1 MKILANLGT
10 LYIFVLYICVYIY
23 VDVCVC
29 ICVCM
34 YVCVYI
40 CIYMYMCICVYVCM
54 CVYIYMC
61 IYIYICYFFFLL
73 ENWLSVVFSPCGG
86 YTATYIYFFVK
97 LSVTLRIILVC
108 I

>member
-1 MKILANLGT
+1 M
-10 LYIFVLYICVYIY
+10 Y
-23 VDVCVC
+23 V
-29 ICVCM
+29 
-34 YVCVYI
+34 YVCVYMYVCI
-40 CIYMYMCICVYVCM
+40 CIYMCMCICVYVCM
-54 CVYIYMC
+54 CIYMYMC

>member
-40 CIYMYMCICVYVCM
+40 CIYMYMCICVCVCM
-54 CVYIYMC
+54 CVCIYMC

>member
-40 CIYMYMCICVYVCM
+40 CIYMYMCICVCVCM

>member
-1 MKILANLGT
+1 MYVYVYVCM
-10 LYIFVLYICVYIY
+10 YIYIYICVY
-23 VDVCVC
+23 
-29 ICVCM
+29 M
-34 YVCVYI
+34 YVCVYVCVCV
-40 CIYMYMCICVYVCM
+40 CIY
-54 CVYIYMC
+54 

>member
-29 ICVCM
+29 ICMCI
-34 YVCVYI
+34 YVCIYI
-40 CIYMYMCICVYVCM
+40 CIYMYMCICVYICM
-54 CVYIYMC
+54 CIYMYMC

-73 ENWLSVVFSPCGG
+73 ENWLSVVFSPCEG

>member
-1 MKILANLGT
+1 M
-10 LYIFVLYICVYIY
+10 YVYVCVY
-23 VDVCVC
+23 
-29 ICVCM
+29 M
-34 YVCVYI
+34 YVYI
-40 CIYMYMCICVYVCM
+40 CIYVYMCICVYICM

-61 IYIYICYFFFLL
+61 IYIYIYICYFFFLL

>member
-1 MKILANLGT
+1 M
-10 LYIFVLYICVYIY
+10 YVYVYICMYICMYIY
-23 VDVCVC
+23 VYVYMCVY
-29 ICVCM
+29 M
-34 YVCVYI
+34 YVC
-40 CIYMYMCICVYVCM
+40 IYVYV
-54 CVYIYMC
+54 Y